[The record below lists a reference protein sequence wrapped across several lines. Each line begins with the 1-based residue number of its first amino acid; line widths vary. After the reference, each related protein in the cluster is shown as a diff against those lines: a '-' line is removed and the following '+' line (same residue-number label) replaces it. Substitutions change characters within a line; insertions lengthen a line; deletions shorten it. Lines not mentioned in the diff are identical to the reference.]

1 MSYQNITDYLTE
13 SNEENLIENGGVD
26 LLDVEDMV
34 NEAAEEFAGF
44 DKELEDLQF
53 FNQDHTNNLDNDF
66 VDNLD
71 PDNTDAINN
80 GDGDEELE
88 SGMEI
93 VTMSE
98 SASLLEELLSFNE
111 ADVTSNDLPDADDDG
126 ENPQENPLDKM
137 SDDDTFDTTDL
148 EEY

>member
-1 MSYQNITDYLTE
+1 MSYQNITDFLTE
-13 SNEENLIENGGVD
+13 SNEDNLIENGGMD

-34 NEAAEEFAGF
+34 NEAVEEQSGF

-53 FNQDHTNNLDNDF
+53 YNQDHTNNLDNDF

-88 SGMEI
+88 SGMEV

-98 SASLLEELLSFNE
+98 SVSLVEELLSFNE
-111 ADVTSNDLPDADDDG
+111 ADVTTNDLPDSDDDG
-126 ENPQENPLDKM
+126 ENPQENPLDNM
-137 SDDDTFDTTDL
+137 SEDDTFDVTDL
-148 EEY
+148 DEY